1 MNEPKNPK
9 VIKLNPKTARNKKS
23 RTAKLNPPKKTGLK
37 ISEHACSSDGAMEE
51 GCNDFQPRVLN
62 P

>member
-23 RTAKLNPPKKTGLK
+23 GTAKLNPPKKPALK
-37 ISEHACSSDGAMEE
+37 YLSK
-51 GCNDFQPRVLN
+51 
-62 P
+62 